1 MRLLALQKG
10 DGRHAHTTTHHPVCD
25 HLADDEKQLLTRP
38 MTSEN
43 GDASWNEYDHAVR
56 NNLGGRRP
64 AKRTGT
70 AQVDDVGLKVS
81 GKPVFAGSSIVLDPA
96 DAGITQA
103 IKRLEQKSFIKD
115 VVIAEI
121 QCLLRV
127 PSREAKHAYLQA
139 LAQYGLVCM
148 LVLASLLGSALSPLD
163 AESYPTASPGL
174 VAAYNMLSII
184 ICTACLFGACVF
196 LLEGIIMEGTEERRV
211 HGIIA
216 RSDKL
221 FFFGVLM
228 TAVAIQATAPLM
240 VLRAWISGLET
251 IHAIALTVICELLHL
266 WMMYTYFTHLQT
278 NWPEIAQLWTKVLFP
293 CAYRKQKSFAAI
305 DELVAELKYLQ
316 QPRDKVL
323 TAAQLGEFLGA
334 YFGTTNIVDEGAWVL
349 SGFLQHVENELGGRL
364 APTAERLAKK
374 AFEKALDLRLEKI
387 VEQAVDHLE
396 K

>member
-1 MRLLALQKG
+1 
-10 DGRHAHTTTHHPVCD
+10 
-25 HLADDEKQLLTRP
+25 
-38 MTSEN
+38 
-43 GDASWNEYDHAVR
+43 
-56 NNLGGRRP
+56 
-64 AKRTGT
+64 
-70 AQVDDVGLKVS
+70 
-81 GKPVFAGSSIVLDPA
+81 
-96 DAGITQA
+96 
-103 IKRLEQKSFIKD
+103 
-115 VVIAEI
+115 
-121 QCLLRV
+121 
-127 PSREAKHAYLQA
+127 
-139 LAQYGLVCM
+139 
-148 LVLASLLGSALSPLD
+148 
-163 AESYPTASPGL
+163 
-174 VAAYNMLSII
+174 
-184 ICTACLFGACVF
+184 
-196 LLEGIIMEGTEERRV
+196 MEGTAERRV

-251 IHAIALTVICELLHL
+251 MHAIALTVICALLYL
-266 WMMYTYFTHLQT
+266 WMEYTYFTHLQT
-278 NWPEIAQLWTKVLFP
+278 NWPEIAQLWTKVFFP